1 MASILFDDI
10 SFPRELYDPDTFEFV
25 PPVSTLLAFT
35 PHILS
40 QLAKTSESEQEPIP
54 IPSASVKDEHKDKD
68 KDKDAAAAQET
79 PSASSSSSSTSKD
92 FFSTFRTFASSQS
105 TQRIFENGI
114 YLAGRYLDGSAA
126 ANASASSSRRR
137 ESDYEDRDRHR
148 YDTRGNSY
156 WFGQQDNHRDQE
168 RQRMRELEERLRQ
181 MERDMSHNSATARSE
196 IDAQRR
202 ERYKLE
208 QELESQKTKVMKLE
222 REMKE
227 RQSQDAHKS
236 KQEQEK
242 TKKAEKAEQ
251 AKRAKEAKTDGS
263 EESEGEQSSE
273 KTALLKKNASDHSLA
288 SNPAVLASV
297 GVASLVM
304 SMYAAHQA
312 SSTYS
317 VVSFHDQLEMLMTQC
332 QSVVQ
337 STEAWIS
344 EQFLEVPDQIREDLK
359 SIKELMETIQR
370 LDPRVEKKAEAVA
383 WSVSAVGS
391 LGAVG
396 GAVLG
401 SMTVMASGGTV
412 VIGCALYGVISRA
425 RYNGPEYSAART
437 MMQLKAAQILK
448 TLGVN
453 PASPVSGSPS
463 RDGRASLIH
472 DDRIQ
477 KLRIEFERREA
488 HDMRDADEI
497 DGLAVEEALR
507 QSSFSAPFVSQKASA
522 RAARLRQQS
531 ATEPD
536 DVRPARKMK
545 TESKRVSACAS

>member
-40 QLAKTSESEQEPIP
+40 QLAKTTESEQEPIP
-54 IPSASVKDEHKDKD
+54 LPSASVKDEDSQDKD
-68 KDKDAAAAQET
+68 TAAEPQPQT
-79 PSASSSSSSTSKD
+79 ASHTSKD
-92 FFSTFRTFASSQS
+92 FFSTFKTFASSQS
-105 TQRIFENGI
+105 TQRILENGL
-114 YLAGRYLDGSAA
+114 YLAGRYMNGSAA
-126 ANASASSSRRR
+126 ANASASSSRHRD
-137 ESDYEDRDRHR
+137 SDYEERERHR
-148 YDTRGNSY
+148 YSTRGNSH
-156 WFGQQDNHRDQE
+156 WFGQQDSQRDHE
-168 RQRMRELEERLRQ
+168 RQRMREMEERLKQ
-181 MERDMSHNSATARSE
+181 MERDMSHHSAMARSE
-196 IDAQRR
+196 VDAQRR
-202 ERYKLE
+202 ERHKLE
-208 QELESQKTKVMKLE
+208 QELESQKAKVTKLE
-222 REMKE
+222 REMEE
-227 RQSQDAHKS
+227 RQAQDADARKS
-236 KQEQEK
+236 KQEKENVK
-242 TKKAEKAEQ
+242 KAEQ
-251 AKRAKEAKTDGS
+251 AKKAQKSKHDES

-273 KTALLKKNASDHSLA
+273 KTALLKKNANDTSLA

-317 VVSFHDQLEMLMTQC
+317 VVSFHDQLEVLMTQC

-344 EQFLEVPDQIREDLK
+344 EQFLEVPHQIREDLK

-370 LDPRVEKKAEAVA
+370 LDPRSEKKAETVA

-401 SMTVMASGGTV
+401 SMTAMASGGTV
-412 VIGCALYGVISRA
+412 VIGCALYGIISRA

-448 TLGVN
+448 SLGVSPAN
-453 PASPVSGSPS
+453 ALPASPSNS
-463 RDGRASLIH
+463 GRASLIH
-472 DDRIQ
+472 DGRIQ

-507 QSSFSAPFVSQKASA
+507 QSSFSAPFVSQRASA
-522 RAARLRQQS
+522 RAARSRQQS
-531 ATEPD
+531 AAEETD
-536 DVRPARKMK
+536 DVRPRLEMK
-545 TESKRVSACAS
+545 TESKRASAYAT